1 MKKRLSLFFALI
13 LILSVLPVYA
23 AADGDAPSPAEEALR
38 LAIKNGE
45 TEYTL
50 SDDLTL
56 SGDLILPV
64 KFTLTLWEGCTLT
77 VPDGVALKVR
87 NRLFVFGSVIVA
99 DGGRLLLDSI
109 PIDNAITPASV
120 YVLDGGALAVDAG
133 GKLENDGYLFV
144 QNDAAVRV
152 DGDYTVITKTF
163 DEDHGAEIYPALTY
177 CVPCDSA
184 EIDLPGIPPELV
196 TLHYEVYSEEELL
209 SALSQA
215 ETFSGRAEIYIISQ
229 KITLHSDT
237 VIGKNVRLELM
248 RETEMTVPQGV
259 TLINRGM
266 IWAIDRNVRVTAEA
280 GSEVQN
286 SGIFYFYSENNVF
299 EIQEGAVLRTIDDPN
314 ALRFGPG
321 TILICNGTQEKLA
334 GHITAMPRVTEP
346 AVEGP
351 VAQELFIDGP
361 ESLET
366 EAWGVYTVCAY
377 AENGDPLHVSDMEW
391 ELFFMTD
398 ATPDLE
404 FYHGTGELYT
414 GTSPGEIV
422 LQATTEYGTC
432 EKTVTI
438 VQRTEPLTD
447 DERVRP
453 SEREFSAE
461 DEPFTPGLFI
471 EGPDSLGAKS
481 QLGYNVCAYDE
492 NGEMVYHDAEWSIVE
507 TDIADAAVDAETGL
521 LYTGSSPGKIVLRAT
536 TVYGWG
542 TYEKTV
548 TVGPYEEPPMEGGLE
563 LPEWA
568 IVLVLAVLLA
578 AIVFAVVRIVI
589 AVRRRNKK
597 KTK

>member
-1 MKKRLSLFFALI
+1 MKKRLSLFFTLI

-23 AADGDAPSPAEEALR
+23 AADGDSPSPAEEALR
-38 LAIKNGE
+38 LAIKNRE

-56 SGDLILPV
+56 SADLIIPV
-64 KFTLTLWEGCTLT
+64 KFTLTVEEGCTLT

-87 NRLFVFGSVIVA
+87 ENLFVFGGVVVA

-120 YVLDGGALAVDAG
+120 YVLDGGALTVDAG

-152 DGDYTVITKTF
+152 DGDYTIITKTF
-163 DEDHGAEIYPALTY
+163 SNDSGVQMYPALAY
-177 CVPCDSA
+177 SVPYDLA

-209 SALSQA
+209 SALSLA
-215 ETFSGRAEIYIISQ
+215 ETFSGRVEIYIVSQ

-237 VIGKNVRLELM
+237 AIGKNVWLELL
-248 RETEMTVPQGV
+248 RETEITVPQGV
-259 TLINRGM
+259 TLTNYGGIS
-266 IWAIDRNVRVTAEA
+266 ATSRNARVTAEA

-286 SGIFYFYSENNVF
+286 FGIFYFYSENNVLD
-299 EIQEGAVLRTIDDPN
+299 IREGAVLRTIDDPN

-321 TILICNGTQEKLA
+321 TTFICNGTQEKLA
-334 GHITAMPRVTEP
+334 GHAPEFGPATTSSPPPQAAETTPEP
-346 AVEGP
+346 AIEVP
-351 VAQELFIDGP
+351 VAREPFIDGP
-361 ESLET
+361 DSLET
-366 EAWGVYTVCAY
+366 EEWGVYSVCAY
-377 AENGDPLHVSDMEW
+377 DENGELLRVSDA
-391 ELFFMTD
+391 ELDVFIETVMTD
-398 ATPDLE
+398 AA
-404 FYHGTGELYT
+404 FYYDNYDTGELYA
-414 GTSPGEIV
+414 GISPGEIV

-438 VQRTEPLTD
+438 VQRKELLTE

-453 SEREFSAE
+453 SEREFPAE
-461 DEPFTPGLFI
+461 DELAA
-471 EGPDSLGAKS
+471 PD
-481 QLGYNVCAYDE
+481 E
-492 NGEMVYHDAEWSIVE
+492 
-507 TDIADAAVDAETGL
+507 
-521 LYTGSSPGKIVLRAT
+521 
-536 TVYGWG
+536 
-542 TYEKTV
+542 
-548 TVGPYEEPPMEGGLE
+548 EEPPVEGGLE
-563 LPEWA
+563 IPVWVA
-568 IVLVLAVLLA
+568 VLVLVVLLA

>member
-23 AADGDAPSPAEEALR
+23 AADGEAPSPEEALR

-50 SDDLTL
+50 YNDLTL
-56 SGDLILPV
+56 SADLIIPV

-87 NRLFVFGSVIVA
+87 NNITVYGSVVVSS
-99 DGGRLLLDSI
+99 GGRLLLDSL

-120 YVLDGGALAVDAG
+120 YVLDGGSLTVDAG
-133 GKLENDGYLFV
+133 GKLENDGYLLV
-144 QNDAAVRV
+144 QTGAAVRV
-152 DGDYTVITKTF
+152 DGDYTIITKTF
-163 DEDHGAEIYPALTY
+163 SNDSGVQMYPALAY
-177 CVPCDSA
+177 SVPYDLA

-209 SALSQA
+209 SALSLA
-215 ETFSGRAEIYIISQ
+215 ETVSGRVEIYIVSQ

-237 VIGKNVRLELM
+237 AIGKNVWLELL
-248 RETEMTVPQGV
+248 RETEITVPQGV
-259 TLINRGM
+259 TLTNYGGIS
-266 IWAIDRNVRVTAEA
+266 ATSRNARVTAEA

-286 SGIFYFYSENNVF
+286 FGIFYFYSENNVLD
-299 EIQEGAVLRTIDDPN
+299 IREGAVLRTIDDPN

-321 TILICNGTQEKLA
+321 TIFICNGTQEKLA
-334 GHITAMPRVTEP
+334 GHAPEFGPATTSSPPPQAAETTPEP
-346 AVEGP
+346 AIEVP
-351 VAQELFIDGP
+351 VARELFIDGP
-361 ESLET
+361 DSLET

-377 AENGDPLHVSDMEW
+377 AENGEPFYVSNTEW
-391 ELFFMTD
+391 DLILTD
-398 ATPDLE
+398 APQDMA
-404 FYHGTGELYT
+404 FYHDDGELYA

-438 VQRTEPLTD
+438 VQRTEPLTE

-461 DEPFTPGLFI
+461 DELVVPG
-471 EGPDSLGAKS
+471 E
-481 QLGYNVCAYDE
+481 
-492 NGEMVYHDAEWSIVE
+492 
-507 TDIADAAVDAETGL
+507 
-521 LYTGSSPGKIVLRAT
+521 
-536 TVYGWG
+536 
-542 TYEKTV
+542 
-548 TVGPYEEPPMEGGLE
+548 EEPPVEGGLVI
-563 LPEWA
+563 PVWA
-568 IVLVLAVLLA
+568 AVLVLAVLLA

-589 AVRRRNKK
+589 AVRRRKK
-597 KTK
+597 RKS

>member
-1 MKKRLSLFFALI
+1 MKKTLSLFL
-13 LILSVLPVYA
+13 VLLTVFSLLAPSA
-23 AADGDAPSPAEEALR
+23 AADGDAPSPEEALR

-50 SDDLTL
+50 YDDLTL
-56 SGDLILPV
+56 SADLIIPV
-64 KFTLTLWEGCTLT
+64 KFTLTVEEGCTLT

-87 NRLFVFGSVIVA
+87 ENLFVFGGVVVA

-120 YVLDGGALAVDAG
+120 YVLDGGALTVDAG

-152 DGDYTVITKTF
+152 DGDYTIITKTF
-163 DEDHGAEIYPALTY
+163 SNDSGVQMYPALAY
-177 CVPCDSA
+177 SVPYDLA
-184 EIDLPGIPPELV
+184 EIDLPGISPELV

-209 SALSQA
+209 SALSLA
-215 ETFSGRAEIYIISQ
+215 ETFSGRVEIYIVSQ

-237 VIGKNVRLELM
+237 AIGKNVWLELL
-248 RETEMTVPQGV
+248 RETEITVPQGV
-259 TLINRGM
+259 TLTNYGGIS
-266 IWAIDRNVRVTAEA
+266 ATSRNARVTAEA

-286 SGIFYFYSENNVF
+286 FGIFYFYSENNVLD
-299 EIQEGAVLRTIDDPN
+299 IREGAVLRTIDDPN

-321 TILICNGTQEKLA
+321 TIFICNGTQEKLA
-334 GHITAMPRVTEP
+334 GHAPEFGPATTSSPPPQAAETTPEP
-346 AVEGP
+346 AIEVP
-351 VAQELFIDGP
+351 VARELFIDGP
-361 ESLET
+361 DSLET

-377 AENGDPLHVSDMEW
+377 AENGESLYVSDMEW

-398 ATPDLE
+398 AAPDLE
-404 FYHGTGELYT
+404 FYHDTGELYT

-438 VQRTEPLTD
+438 VQRKEPLTE

-461 DEPFTPGLFI
+461 DEPVAPG
-471 EGPDSLGAKS
+471 
-481 QLGYNVCAYDE
+481 
-492 NGEMVYHDAEWSIVE
+492 
-507 TDIADAAVDAETGL
+507 
-521 LYTGSSPGKIVLRAT
+521 
-536 TVYGWG
+536 
-542 TYEKTV
+542 
-548 TVGPYEEPPMEGGLE
+548 EEAPPMEGGLVI
-563 LPEWA
+563 PVWVA
-568 IVLVLAVLLA
+568 VLVLVVLLA